1 MDIFLSLDDLRRTEG
16 IIRKSKMLEYFD
28 RTNVFRKA
36 QPFRDTKSKTSPL
49 RHSFQSDF
57 KLITSRKKMI
67 NDICQVEE
75 KNGL

>member
-1 MDIFLSLDDLRRTEG
+1 
-16 IIRKSKMLEYFD
+16 MLEYFD

-36 QPFRDTKSKTSPL
+36 QTFGDTKSKTSPL

-75 KNGL
+75 KNDL

>member
-1 MDIFLSLDDLRRTEG
+1 
-16 IIRKSKMLEYFD
+16 MLEYFD

-36 QPFRDTKSKTSPL
+36 QTFGDAKSKTAPL

-75 KNGL
+75 KNDL